1 MPDSQL
7 DTSAN
12 DCIAPETI
20 TEIIEEHSDE
30 APSALLLYLYLLAID
45 RGNEQPPSQ
54 RTLSERTGICP
65 ATVREHLDTLQQA
78 GLVQGRRDQRDRR
91 YKIYE
96 SNAAKK

>member
-1 MPDSQL
+1 MTALLQKRSPKSSRNTA
-7 DTSAN
+7 TS
-12 DCIAPETI
+12 P
-20 TEIIEEHSDE
+20 
-30 APSALLLYLYLLAID
+30 PSALVLYLYLLAID

-96 SNAAKK
+96 SNAAKR